1 MNQGWIKLHRQITE
15 WEWYTDGNTFRVFLH
30 LIINANH
37 KPNRYKGVL
46 IERGQILTGR
56 KSLAAALELTE
67 RQVRT
72 ALNKLK
78 KSGEITQKTASKTTK
93 SGSIITICNYDSY
106 QERKEL
112 SDQQND
118 QETTSKRPANDQEM
132 TTNKNEKN
140 KKNVNNEKNHHQ
152 PVKNDD
158 DDFLSKIN
166 IEKLQEAFKTLDV
179 LKEVELIRKKVAG
192 QTVSVP
198 ENYVRQCLNNIVQ
211 KKKIVAAAS
220 DDYRHFDPDTDY
232 AASVPDCAEMVS
244 F

>member
-1 MNQGWIKLHRQITE
+1 MNQGWIKLHRTLMD
-15 WEWYTDGNTFRVFLH
+15 WEWYDD
-30 LIINANH
+30 IITRSIFIHCLLRANH
-37 KPNRYKGVL
+37 TETKWRG
-46 IERGQILTGR
+46 IELKRGQFVT
-56 KSLAAALELTE
+56 SLKHLADENGVSVRTIRTHLKRLKATNELT
-67 RQVRT
+67 V
-72 ALNKLK
+72 
-78 KSGEITQKTASKTTK
+78 KTTNK
-93 SGSIITICNYDSY
+93 YSIITVCKYASY
-106 QERKEL
+106 QSEKTQ
-112 SDQQND
+112 SDKQND
-118 QETTSKRPANDQEM
+118 KQNDNQTTRKRQSNDNQ
-132 TTNKNEKN
+132 TTTDKNEKN